1 MVTMCESILEA
12 NYVQWRF
19 TMRCHNVT
27 MFSMF
32 TIFTNFYLTMFPMRC
47 HLWASLFV
55 STQAEQLRHHRV
67 CPTSILNSYLDFIS
81 RREFYLK
88 FRLAYERAQGV
99 QLANWQIWNERYME
113 LHLKYLKLNLC
124 VNLDLELNLYFFL
137 AFNFDLV
144 LDSI

>member
-1 MVTMCESILEA
+1 
-12 NYVQWRF
+12 
-19 TMRCHNVT
+19 
-27 MFSMF
+27 
-32 TIFTNFYLTMFPMRC
+32 MFPMGC